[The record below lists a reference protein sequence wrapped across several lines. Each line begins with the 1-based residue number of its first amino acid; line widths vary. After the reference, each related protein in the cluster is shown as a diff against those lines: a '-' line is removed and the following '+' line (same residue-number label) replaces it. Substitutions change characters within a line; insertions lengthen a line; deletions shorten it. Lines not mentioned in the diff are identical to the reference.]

1 MKLSNNKIGIATI
14 FALVA
19 VIILGLGVSAYLDDG
34 TYLAIAIGVAVIV
47 LMAG

>member
-1 MKLSNNKIGIATI
+1 MKLSDNDLGLATV

-19 VIILGLGVSAYLDDG
+19 VIILGLMTSAYLDDG
-34 TYLAIAIGVAVIV
+34 TYLAVAIGIAVIV